1 MYRNS
6 SYRDFVYVKIDPD
19 RTDLATIQD
28 TLRKKQDRLE
38 ELQQE
43 NQQYPSEQTERQIAK
58 LNEIIARLQNTIIVE
73 KERGKR

>member
-1 MYRNS
+1 MHRNS